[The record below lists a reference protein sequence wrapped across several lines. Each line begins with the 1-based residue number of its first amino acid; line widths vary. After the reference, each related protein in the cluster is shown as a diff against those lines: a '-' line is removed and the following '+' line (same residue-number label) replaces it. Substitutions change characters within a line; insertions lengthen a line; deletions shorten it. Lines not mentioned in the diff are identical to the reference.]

1 MIQRCSFCSQA
12 SGDSWYEAQKVW
24 LVQKEGFTLGEW
36 VQLGGG
42 DPCSPVSPTTS
53 SRPVRF
59 TLGARRGGTQ
69 MREGCSKASEPQ
81 G

>member
-36 VQLGGG
+36 VHLCVGVPVLLSLPPPVLGQLDSLSEQGE
-42 DPCSPVSPTTS
+42 
-53 SRPVRF
+53 
-59 TLGARRGGTQ
+59 
-69 MREGCSKASEPQ
+69 EGPR
-81 G
+81 

>member
-36 VQLGGG
+36 VQLCVWGSLFS
-42 DPCSPVSPTTS
+42 CLSYHQFS
-53 SRPVRF
+53 
-59 TLGARRGGTQ
+59 
-69 MREGCSKASEPQ
+69 AS
-81 G
+81 

>member
-36 VQLGGG
+36 VQLCVGV
-42 DPCSPVSPTTS
+42 PVLLSLLL
-53 SRPVRF
+53 PV
-59 TLGARRGGTQ
+59 LGQLDSLSEQGE
-69 MREGCSKASEPQ
+69 EGPR
-81 G
+81 